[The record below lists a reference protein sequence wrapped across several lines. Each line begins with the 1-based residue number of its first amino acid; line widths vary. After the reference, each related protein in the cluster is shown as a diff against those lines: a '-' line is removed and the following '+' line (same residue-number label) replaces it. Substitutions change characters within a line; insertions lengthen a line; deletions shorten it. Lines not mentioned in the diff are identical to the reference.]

1 MLLVKRL
8 LLSGCAALLLLA
20 AASPLQAAEEITVNK
35 IAAVVNGE
43 MVTLHELRTRVM
55 VQMKRMNMSP
65 DDPRG
70 GQVMRQVLDGK
81 IAEILIRQQAEK
93 YKITVSDGDV
103 NNEIRRI
110 RESMNLTPT
119 QFEAQLV
126 RHGDSMKELRES
138 IGNRLLNQK
147 MMTMMVQRKV
157 VVTQA
162 DVEAYYKANMDEF
175 SGGQVA
181 DFSVIVFKPDANPK
195 KIYEQ
200 LRKGTVTFDA
210 TARRYSTDASA
221 ENGGSVKGAAWG
233 SLSPNMR
240 NLLSS
245 LKPGQ
250 ISDLIKFQETFA
262 VVRLDKLTEGGG
274 STLAEMSPQI
284 EKRLREQLL
293 QKRFDEYTTQL
304 KEKAVIDIRL

>member
-8 LLSGCAALLLLA
+8 LLSGCAALLLLVL
-20 AASPLQAAEEITVNK
+20 ASPLQAAEEITVNK

-55 VQMKRMNMSP
+55 MQMKRMNMSP

-70 GQVMRQVLDGK
+70 GQLMRQVLDGK

-126 RHGDSMKELRES
+126 RSGDNMKELRET

-147 MMTMMVQRKV
+147 MMTMMVSRKV

-175 SGGQVA
+175 SGGKFA

-195 KIYEQ
+195 KIHEQ
-200 LRKGTVTFDA
+200 LRKGSVTFDA
-210 TARRYSTDASA
+210 AARSYSTDASA
-221 ENGGSVKGAAWG
+221 ANGGAVKGAAWG
-233 SLSPNMR
+233 TLSPNMR

-245 LKPGQ
+245 LKLGQ
-250 ISDLIKFQETFA
+250 ISDLIKFQNTFA
-262 VVRLDKLTEGGG
+262 VVRLDNLTEGAG

-304 KEKAVIDIRL
+304 KEKAVIDVRL